1 MIVFY
6 RKKIS
11 EPCIW
16 VFTSRGQKSALPCG
30 VKGSL
35 LIMGEA
41 LSVPSEGSS
50 LPVGSSRGAVLSEL
64 RMRLRGKQEQSQVL
78 SPYSQ

>member
-1 MIVFY
+1 
-6 RKKIS
+6 
-11 EPCIW
+11 
-16 VFTSRGQKSALPCG
+16 
-30 VKGSL
+30 
-35 LIMGEA
+35 MGEA

-64 RMRLRGKQEQSQVL
+64 RMRLQGKQEQSQVL